1 MAVGKD
7 EAEAVRDTLQEGET
21 IQITARQRRLGP
33 GGSLLD
39 PTRVIVTN
47 RRIIII
53 NRSSLKLRREYESI
67 PYRNVA
73 SVRLERGVISS
84 SLLIRVQ
91 GTGLE
96 SKPLR
101 EDIEEGFIDG
111 LNNEDAKAIANYID
125 RKIGEGER
133 GGGSGR
139 RPMSL
144 KRCPECGTENIIEAR
159 HCISC
164 GSPI

>member
-1 MAVGKD
+1 MAVGRE
-7 EAEAVRDTLQEGET
+7 EAEAVRDTLQEGEA
-21 IQITARQRRLGP
+21 IQLTARQRRLGP

-39 PTRVIVTN
+39 PTTVIVTN
-47 RRIIII
+47 RRVIII
-53 NRSSLKLRREYESI
+53 NRSSFKLRKEYESI
-67 PYRNVA
+67 SYMNMA
-73 SVRLERGVISS
+73 SVRLEQGVVSS

-111 LNNEDAKAIANYID
+111 LSREDAKAIANYVERMIEA
-125 RKIGEGER
+125 GGR
-133 GGGSGR
+133 GGRKG
-139 RPMSL
+139 MSV
-144 KRCPECGTENIIEAR
+144 KACPECGTENIVEAR

-164 GSPI
+164 GARL